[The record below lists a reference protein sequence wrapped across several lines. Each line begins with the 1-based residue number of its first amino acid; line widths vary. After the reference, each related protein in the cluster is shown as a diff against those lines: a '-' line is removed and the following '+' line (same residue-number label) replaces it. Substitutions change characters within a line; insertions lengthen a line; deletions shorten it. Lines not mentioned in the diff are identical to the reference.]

1 MTPHDHPP
9 EGDCQPSCPGWSEG
23 ALELYALQRRHG
35 AMLAACRAA
44 EHIEFLIIAPS
55 TAGAELPDFLHGQE
69 LVRLNLVV
77 GRDCPE
83 VMLDEWGVRTNLTFR
98 GRRNDCAIPWAA
110 VMAGVLAP
118 PPRKRPRFGLLA
130 GGVGAGEAPEEV
142 EAATPG
148 ALPTTTP
155 IPTPVPALAPALAPA
170 PAPAPASAPWPSP
183 SPWPTLTAAPAP
195 DPAAAAPPDSSPPPA
210 RPRPVFGVIPGG
222 RSDKKD

>member
-1 MTPHDHPP
+1 VPTHDHPP
-9 EGDCQPSCPGWSEG
+9 EGDCLPACPAWADG
-23 ALELYALQRRHG
+23 ALELYALLRRHD

-44 EHIEFLIIAPS
+44 EHIEFLIIAPT
-55 TAGAELPDFLHGQE
+55 TAGAELPDFLHGEE

-110 VMAGVLAP
+110 VMAGVLVP
-118 PPRKRPRFGLLA
+118 PPRKKPRFGVVD
-130 GGVGAGEAPEEV
+130 GGMVPGEP
-142 EAATPG
+142 AATSV
-148 ALPTTTP
+148 ASL
-155 IPTPVPALAPALAPA
+155 TPVPASAPAEVPASTAPA
-170 PAPAPASAPWPSP
+170 TPAPK
-183 SPWPTLTAAPAP
+183 PTPAP
-195 DPAAAAPPDSSPPPA
+195 PPPPAPRPAPSEVPALTPLPAGAERSTTSATPATA

>member
-1 MTPHDHPP
+1 VTRHDHPP
-9 EGDCQPSCPGWSEG
+9 EGDCLPTCPGWSEG
-23 ALELYALQRRHG
+23 ALELYHLQRRHD

-44 EHIEFLIIAPS
+44 EHIEFLIISPT
-55 TAGAELPDFLHGQE
+55 TAGAELPDFLHGEE

-110 VMAGVLAP
+110 VMAGVLVP
-118 PPRKRPRFGLLA
+118 PPRKKPRFGVVD
-130 GGVGAGEAPEEV
+130 GGMVPGE
-142 EAATPG
+142 PG
-148 ALPTTTP
+148 AASAASL
-155 IPTPVPALAPALAPA
+155 TPVPAPAPSEVPASTAPAIPAPKPA
-170 PAPAPASAPWPSP
+170 PAPPPP
-183 SPWPTLTAAPAP
+183 PAP
-195 DPAAAAPPDSSPPPA
+195 RPAPSEVPALTPLPAGAERSTTSATPATA